1 MRSVSVLLFIC
12 PNYKFYYCK
21 KCFTDEQY
29 EHVEQIIERNR
40 MSELSDSTSVA
51 EEDY

>member
-12 PNYKFYYCK
+12 PNYKFYYCN
-21 KCFTDEQY
+21 
-29 EHVEQIIERNR
+29 HVEQIIERNR